1 MTGGGD
7 IVYLINFRWNVG
19 YNLGRKRI
27 RKAIE
32 DSSSGSREV
41 CLKAGETSKATKH
54 RKVIENGHEGQEK
67 TSPSRFDCFKFYS
80 GKTVCRSLIEI
91 EQNIN
96 PR

>member
-1 MTGGGD
+1 MTGGGY

-67 TSPSRFDCFKFYS
+67 TSPSRVDCFKCYS